1 MPILLVLSVA
11 AFVSAFSIRM
21 IDPLVPAIARDFSIG
36 IETAAMLASAFTFTY
51 ALCQPALGPLGD
63 ATGKA
68 RIIKICLALLTLSLL
83 IGSVATSFEML
94 FVARMLGGAAGGGII
109 PVSFAI
115 IGDRF
120 DGPDRQVAL
129 ARLVMSSQIAILFGS
144 AIGGLVAT
152 SFGWRHMFFWP
163 ALATGAAFVLTL
175 FALPARKNV
184 VRLPMSIARS
194 KAGYV
199 ESLSGPFAFVC
210 LAGVFLE
217 GIAMSGLTPFLAG
230 RLEQRGLGGLREA
243 GIVIAAMALGGITF
257 TLVVRQL
264 LARLGRGGMVR
275 TGGGLVA
282 LSLAAVAYS
291 PSWIAEAAAL
301 FATGFGFFM
310 IHNSLQALGTEL
322 APNARGSGVAMFAF
336 IFFLGQA
343 FGPIVYRAMFATLGP
358 SVPILLGAATLLTV
372 ALIVAAKLDAADHP
386 RIA

>member
-1 MPILLVLSVA
+1 MPILVVLSIA

-21 IDPLVPAIARDFSIG
+21 IDPLVPAIARDFGIG
-36 IETAAMLASAFTFTY
+36 VETAAMLASAFTFTY
-51 ALCQPALGPLGD
+51 ALSQPALGPLGD

-83 IGSVATSFEML
+83 AGAMATSFNML
-94 FVARMLGGAAGGGII
+94 FAARMLGGAAGGGII

-120 DGPDRQVAL
+120 NGPDRQVAL

-144 AIGGLVAT
+144 AVGGIVAT
-152 SFGWRHMFFWP
+152 SFGWRHMFIWP
-163 ALATGAAFVLTL
+163 AFATGAAFLLTL
-175 FALPARKNV
+175 IALPARKNV
-184 VRLPMSIARS
+184 VREPMSLARS

-210 LAGVFLE
+210 LTGVFLE
-217 GIAMSGLTPFLAG
+217 GIAMSGMTPFLAA

-264 LARLGRGGMVR
+264 LARLGRGGLVR
-275 TGGGLVA
+275 AGGILVTA
-282 LSLAAVAYS
+282 SLAVVAYS
-291 PSWIAEAAAL
+291 PSWIAEGVAL

-343 FGPIVYRAMFATLGP
+343 FGPVVYRALFATLGP
-358 SVPILLGAATLLTV
+358 SLPILLGAATLLAV
-372 ALIVAAKLDAADHP
+372 ALVVAAKLDATDHP
-386 RIA
+386 RTA